1 MRNMNMK
8 KYIALI
14 LLITVLCMSF
24 MPGAVFA
31 DTTGTADTKVEGTEN
46 TDTEEKK
53 DTITGNG
60 ESAASAQKAKENNTV
75 NTGLDPLWSFVNI
88 NAPEQVLVGQKFDV
102 EVTVKNMG
110 TGSGLFP
117 VFRFTEEADKKALS
131 HFTIIGGTEDGE
143 YDTMLTEIPGG
154 ETKKPEIQTEAKE
167 LMIFIQGF

>member
-1 MRNMNMK
+1 MNMK

-31 DTTGTADTKVEGTEN
+31 DTTGTADTKVEGTETADGTEN

-60 ESAASAQKAKENNTV
+60 ESAASAQKARENNTV

-117 VFRFTEEADKKALS
+117 VFRFTEEGLRHAS
-131 HFTIIGGTEDGE
+131 G
-143 YDTMLTEIPGG
+143 
-154 ETKKPEIQTEAKE
+154 
-167 LMIFIQGF
+167 

>member
-1 MRNMNMK
+1 MNMK

-60 ESAASAQKAKENNTV
+60 ESAASAQKARENPIAID
-75 NTGLDPLWSFVNI
+75 GLSRSLDSASFL
-88 NAPEQVLVGQKFDV
+88 AQPF
-102 EVTVKNMG
+102 
-110 TGSGLFP
+110 
-117 VFRFTEEADKKALS
+117 ADK
-131 HFTIIGGTEDGE
+131 G
-143 YDTMLTEIPGG
+143 
-154 ETKKPEIQTEAKE
+154 
-167 LMIFIQGF
+167 